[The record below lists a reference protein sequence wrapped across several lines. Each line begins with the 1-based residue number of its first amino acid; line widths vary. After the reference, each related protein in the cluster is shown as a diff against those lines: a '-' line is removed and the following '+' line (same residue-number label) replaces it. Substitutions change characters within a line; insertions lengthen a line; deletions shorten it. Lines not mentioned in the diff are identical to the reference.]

1 MKRTRLTREQSRDQ
15 TRQRLLESAQT
26 QIMKKGFTATSVED
40 IAEAAGY
47 TRGAFYSNFG
57 SKTELFLEL
66 LRRDHEQMQAG
77 LDDIFVAGTS
87 SEDMEARVVAYYSRL
102 PQVEKDFLLWIEA
115 KLLAARDARFRARF
129 NAFRREKL
137 DQLAAYIREFS
148 ARVGTP
154 LPLPAEVLA
163 LGLMGLCEGMQ
174 FLHTVDPQSVTAA
187 HTEGV
192 LAEFF
197 ARVVFGRSAGFPFEA
212 IGP

>member
-15 TRQRLLESAQT
+15 TRQRLLDSAQT
-26 QIMKKGFTATSVED
+26 LFMKKGFTATSVED

-66 LRRDHEQMQAG
+66 LRRDHAEMQAG
-77 LDDIFVAGTS
+77 LDDIFVAGTTR
-87 SEDMEARVVAYYSRL
+87 EDMEARVIAYYSRL
-102 PQVEKDFLLWIEA
+102 PQDEKCFLLWIEA
-115 KLLAARDARFRARF
+115 KLLAARDARFRTRF

-163 LGLMGLCEGMQ
+163 LGLMGLCEGIQ
-174 FLHTVDPQSVTAA
+174 FLHTVDPQSVTTTQ
-187 HTEGV
+187 TEVV
-192 LAEFF
+192 LSEFF
-197 ARVVFGRSAGFPFEA
+197 ARVVFQRGAGMSFEEA
-212 IGP
+212 VQ